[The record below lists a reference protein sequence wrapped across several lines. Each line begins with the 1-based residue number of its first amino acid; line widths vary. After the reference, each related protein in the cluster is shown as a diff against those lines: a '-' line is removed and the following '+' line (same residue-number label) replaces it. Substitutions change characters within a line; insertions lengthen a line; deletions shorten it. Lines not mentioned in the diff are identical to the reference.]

1 MIQVLIADDHALVR
15 AGCRA
20 LLESMADIHVVAEAG
35 DGYEAL
41 ALIKQCPP
49 DVVLL
54 DVAMPNLN
62 GLEAMER
69 LQQDTSPVKVIIL
82 SIYANEEYV
91 IRALHAGA
99 AGYLL
104 KDCVPREFEEAI
116 RMVMKGQTYL
126 SARVS
131 QGLIDYI
138 RHHGFEKK
146 EQKSLRPSLEQL
158 TRRQREVL
166 QLIAEGHS
174 TREIASHLHL
184 SVKTVETHRA
194 QLMERLNLHDVA
206 SLVKYALRTGVISAE
221 P

>member
-1 MIQVLIADDHALVR
+1 
-15 AGCRA
+15 
-20 LLESMADIHVVAEAG
+20 VVAEAG